1 MLTFPAIQDRLIVL
15 ASGLIMA
22 AGLAYIVNR
31 MRVSIHI
38 QDTGTRYL
46 PRGEDT

>member
-31 MRVSIHI
+31 MRVRS
-38 QDTGTRYL
+38 DERRLG
-46 PRGEDT
+46 G